1 MRPTPR
7 FTRAAALATAACTS
21 AVVAAVGAANASS
34 TDTAVLHGEWQS
46 LACELRPQSGPD
58 GVQDWYLTR
67 RITFSDNRID
77 ARFTNYADPACQT
90 PVLELAFGGDVTVL
104 GPSAVA
110 PSAMNV
116 DLVVNDYLRLTPRA
130 QGIADY
136 LNSDPSCGAG
146 GWAPDAEQDVFAS
159 GCAAMGVSAAS
170 PTTEYEVLYV
180 NGGRLFFGAR
190 PVDGKPLATP
200 DTRPGALQMPLTL
213 VRGGA
218 TQSVGAGDARVP
230 TAVEIVQF
238 EQQPG
243 ADPAE
248 VRAFFET
255 ITARMNQND
264 TLLYRS
270 VAEGENGTWLCVN
283 YWTSIDDMRT
293 LNQQAQTWKDA
304 FATMGALAKPE
315 SFRLSSYRLGAG

>member
-7 FTRAAALATAACTS
+7 FTRARALATAVCAG
-21 AVVAAVGAANASS
+21 AVIAASGTAYAASS
-34 TDTAVLHGEWQS
+34 DTAVLHGEWRS
-46 LACELRPQSGPD
+46 LACELRPQAGPD

-67 RITFSDNRID
+67 RITFSENRID
-77 ARFTNYADPACQT
+77 AHFTNYADPACQT

-104 GPSAVA
+104 GPSEVA
-110 PSAMNV
+110 PGALNV
-116 DLVVNDYLRLTPRA
+116 DLVVNDYLRLTPRV

-146 GWAPDAEQDVFAS
+146 GWAPDTEQDVFTS
-159 GCAAMGVSAAS
+159 GCAAMGVNAAS

-200 DTRPGALQMPLTL
+200 DARPGALQMPLTL
-213 VRGGA
+213 AQGGT
-218 TQSVGAGDARVP
+218 TQRVGAGDTRVP
-230 TAVEIVQF
+230 TAVEIVMF
-238 EQQPG
+238 EQQLD

-255 ITARMNQND
+255 ITVRMNQND

-270 VAEGENGTWLCVN
+270 VAQGKDGTWLCVN

-315 SFRLSSYRLGAG
+315 SFRLSSYRLGGG